1 MKSRLGTPLVDGNL
15 GLLQNYS
22 SQETLPLLREERP
35 EVTRRG

>member
-1 MKSRLGTPLVDGNL
+1 MESRLGTPLVDGNF

-35 EVTRRG
+35 KVSRRA